1 MIDYK
6 YKDFYNDTSVS
17 KRMQIQC
24 SDGSVLN
31 EDDWKGESAELTERL
46 CSESELSFGRC
57 EASTFKLRVR
67 ERIVPLAGKKIT
79 VSVTLEGAEEAPF
92 MMGVYKVDS
101 DVPTADRRCRD
112 IVAYDAMYDI
122 LNAEVSGWYNSLT
135 FPMTLRQFRDSFCAY
150 VGVEQ
155 EEITLVNDD
164 MTVEKT
170 IDPGE
175 LPGKTVIEAICEI
188 NGCFGHIG
196 RNGKLRY
203 VVLEQMIEGLYPA
216 DELYP
221 ADDLYPADP
230 MGTAEVSRSNY
241 ISCQYEDFIVQHI
254 DKLQIRQEENDIGA
268 ISGTGNNCYIIEDNF
283 LVYGKS
289 AAELQTI
296 ADNVLSVIGVVW
308 YRPAQVEARGN
319 PCLEVGDGILL
330 HTTRETIYTY
340 ILQRTL
346 KGIQAL
352 RDSYTAEGE
361 EYRTGQVNGIMKSI
375 IQLKGKSNVLTRT
388 VEETRLEMKDIEND
402 LSTEIKVVAGEVEL
416 KVSKD
421 NLIAE
426 INLTPDKA
434 LIKAER
440 IDLVGLVNAD
450 EMVIKYATIETL
462 NTTKL
467 ELNNLIATKAT
478 IDSLNAVSGRVGL
491 LEADHV
497 TTSDLSAVSA
507 RLSNVEA
514 NYISA
519 STVKADYMEVSNWTS
534 SGVIKADRISAATI
548 VNKLSSVDLV
558 SVRAMGVSGYMNYKG
573 TVVAWRTKT
582 ISGTVITYL
591 GPED

>member
-1 MIDYK
+1 MENSIK
-6 YKDFYNDTSVS
+6 NLFYDDSVEKQLIIECPVSGTTLTNAEYQTETMTITESICDEQELRFGCCNASSFEIKVLDTIENFKGKKMKVS
-17 KRMQIQC
+17 
-24 SDGSVLN
+24 SL
-31 EDDWKGESAELTERL
+31 
-46 CSESELSFGRC
+46 
-57 EASTFKLRVR
+57 
-67 ERIVPLAGKKIT
+67 LAGQDEPYQ
-79 VSVTLEGAEEAPF
+79 LGE
-92 MMGVYKVDS
+92 YKVYS
-101 DVPTADRRCRD
+101 DKPTADRLYKD

-122 LNAEVSGWYNSLT
+122 LNAEVSRWYNSLA
-135 FPMTLRQFRDSFCAY
+135 FPMKLRQFRNSFCAY

-164 MTVEKT
+164 MVIEKT
-170 IDPGE
+170 IDPEE

-230 MGTAEVSRSNY
+230 MGTTEVSRNNY

-268 ISGTGNNCYIIEDNF
+268 IAGTGDNCYIIEDNF

-289 AAELQTI
+289 AADLQTI

-352 RDSYTAEGE
+352 KDSYTAEGE

-388 VEETRLEMKDIEND
+388 VEET
-402 LSTEIKVVAGEVEL
+402 
-416 KVSKD
+416 
-421 NLIAE
+421 
-426 INLTPDKA
+426 
-434 LIKAER
+434 
-440 IDLVGLVNAD
+440 
-450 EMVIKYATIETL
+450 
-462 NTTKL
+462 KL
-467 ELNNLIATKAT
+467 ELKDVNEN
-478 IDSLNAVSGRVGL
+478 
-491 LEADHV
+491 
-497 TTSDLSAVSA
+497 LSAQISINAQQILTKVSNELWQHRRDT
-507 RLSNVEA
+507 RLSEKSEYLTKEITTPIPYMSVWMR
-514 NYISA
+514 YITMAVHIWQLKMHRTERPGTTKSTGSILPKVMMERQWMWQIQRLHLRIQRPGKILSA
-519 STVKADYMEVSNWTS
+519 GK
-534 SGVIKADRISAATI
+534 R
-548 VNKLSSVDLV
+548 
-558 SVRAMGVSGYMNYKG
+558 
-573 TVVAWRTKT
+573 
-582 ISGTVITYL
+582 YL
-591 GPED
+591 QFLAK

>member
-1 MIDYK
+1 MENSIQNL
-6 YKDFYNDTSVS
+6 FYDDSVEKQLIIEYPVSGTTLTNAEYQTETMTITESICDEQELQFGCCNASSFEIKVLDTIENFKGKKMKVS
-17 KRMQIQC
+17 I
-24 SDGSVLN
+24 L
-31 EDDWKGESAELTERL
+31 
-46 CSESELSFGRC
+46 
-57 EASTFKLRVR
+57 
-67 ERIVPLAGKKIT
+67 LAGQDEPYQ
-79 VSVTLEGAEEAPF
+79 LGE
-92 MMGVYKVDS
+92 YKVYS
-101 DVPTADRRCRD
+101 DKPTADRLYKD

-135 FPMTLRQFRDSFCAY
+135 FPMTLRQFRDSFCNYA
-150 VGVEQ
+150 GVEQ
-155 EEITLVNDD
+155 EEITLINDD
-164 MTVEKT
+164 MVVEKT

-216 DELYP
+216 DDLYP
-221 ADDLYPADP
+221 SDDLYPADP
-230 MGTAEVSRSNY
+230 MGTTEVSRSHY
-241 ISCQYEDFIVQHI
+241 ISCQYEDFICQHV

-268 ISGTGNNCYIIEDNF
+268 ISGTGDNCYIIEDNF

-289 AAELQTI
+289 AADLQTI

-352 RDSYTAEGE
+352 KDSYTAEGE

-388 VEETRLEMKDIEND
+388 VEETKLELKDVNEN
-402 LSTEIKVVAGEVEL
+402 LSAQISINAQQILT

-421 NLIAE
+421 NIVSE
-426 INLTPDKA
+426 INQTAESIK
-434 LIKAER
+434 IKAER
-440 IDLVGLVNAD
+440 IDLVGIVNAD
-450 EMVIKYATIETL
+450 EMVVKYATIENL
-462 NTTKL
+462 NITKL

-478 IDSLNAVSGRVGL
+478 IDSLNAVS
-491 LEADHV
+491 
-497 TTSDLSAVSA
+497 A
-507 RLSNVEA
+507 RLSNVES

-519 STVKADYMEVSNWTS
+519 GTVKANYMEVANWTS

-582 ISGTVITYL
+582 INGTVITYL

>member
-67 ERIVPLAGKKIT
+67 ERIIPLAEKKIT

-101 DVPTADRRCRD
+101 DVPTADRRYRD

-135 FPMTLRQFRDSFCAY
+135 FPMTLRQFRDSFCTY

-155 EEITLVNDD
+155 EEITLINDD

-216 DELYP
+216 DDLYP
-221 ADDLYPADP
+221 ANDLYPADP
-230 MGTAEVSRSNY
+230 MGTTEVSPSNY
-241 ISCQYEDFIVQHI
+241 ISCQYEDFICQHI

-289 AAELQTI
+289 AEDLQSI

-361 EYRTGQVNGIMKSI
+361 EYRTGQVNGLQKQI

-388 VEETRLEMKDIEND
+388 VEETRLELRDVNQN
-402 LSTEIKVVAGEVEL
+402 LSAQISINAKQILT

-421 NLIAE
+421 NIVSE
-426 INLTPDKA
+426 INQTAESIK
-434 LIKAER
+434 IKAER
-440 IDLVGLVNAD
+440 IDLVGIVNAE
-450 EMVIKYATIETL
+450 EMVVKYATIENL

-478 IDSLNAVSGRVGL
+478 IDSLNAVS
-491 LEADHV
+491 
-497 TTSDLSAVSA
+497 A
-507 RLSNVEA
+507 RLSNVES

-519 STVKADYMEVSNWTS
+519 GTVKANYMEVANWTS

-582 ISGTVITYL
+582 INGTVITYL

>member
-1 MIDYK
+1 MVDYK
-6 YKDFYNDTSVS
+6 YKDIYNDTSVS
-17 KRMQIQC
+17 KKMQIEC

-31 EDDWKGESAELTERL
+31 EEDWKGESAELTERL

-67 ERIVPLAGKKIT
+67 ERVVPLAGKKIL
-79 VSVTLEGAEEAPF
+79 VSATLEGAEEAPF

-101 DVPTADRRCRD
+101 DVPTADRRYRD

-135 FPMTLRQFRDSFCAY
+135 FPMTLQQFRNSFCAY

-164 MTVEKT
+164 MAIEKT
-170 IDPGE
+170 MDPGE
-175 LPGKTVIEAICEI
+175 LPGKTVIESICEI
-188 NGCFGHIG
+188 NGCFGHIS

-216 DELYP
+216 ENLYP
-221 ADDLYPADP
+221 ADDIYPADP
-230 MGTAEVSRSNY
+230 MGTSEVSKSMY
-241 ISCQYEDFIVQHI
+241 LSCQYEDFICQHI

-330 HTTRETIYTY
+330 HTTREDVYTY

-361 EYRTGQVNGIMKSI
+361 EYRTGQVNGLQKQI
-375 IQLKGKSNVLTRT
+375 IQLKGKTNVLTRT
-388 VEETRLEMKDIEND
+388 VDETRLEMKDINQN
-402 LSTEIKVVAGEVEL
+402 LSTQIKAVAGEVDL

-440 IDLVGLVNAD
+440 IDLVGVVNAD
-450 EMVIKYATIETL
+450 ELVSKYATIETL
-462 NTTKL
+462 NVTKL

-478 IDSLNAVSGRVGL
+478 IDSLNAVSGRVGS

-497 TTSDLSAVSA
+497 TVSDLNGVSA
-507 RLSNVEA
+507 RLGTVEA

-519 STVKADYMEVSNWTS
+519 GTVKANYMEVANWTS
-534 SGVIKADRISAATI
+534 SGVIKAERISAATI
-548 VNKLSSVDLV
+548 VNKLSSVDLI
-558 SVRAMGVSGYMNYKG
+558 SVRAIGVSGYMNYKG
-573 TVVAWRTKT
+573 TAVAWRTKN
-582 ISGTVITYL
+582 ISGTIITYL

>member
-1 MIDYK
+1 MIEYK
-6 YKDFYNDTSVS
+6 HEDLFRDGTDKQLSIVS
-17 KRMQIQC
+17 ADGKVNITNSEIHYEQFELKESLC
-24 SDGSVLN
+24 SQS
-31 EDDWKGESAELTERL
+31 ELT
-46 CSESELSFGRC
+46 FGVC
-57 EASTFKLRVR
+57 EASQIKFKISNVFTSM
-67 ERIVPLAGKKIT
+67 VGMQLAIST
-79 VSVTLEGAEEAPF
+79 TLEGHTDAPF
-92 MMGVYKVDS
+92 SFGKYWVVS
-101 DVPTADRRCRD
+101 DKPTADRRYRN
-112 IVAYDAMYDI
+112 ITAYDAMYDI
-122 LNAEVSGWYNSLT
+122 LNAEVSRWYNSLA
-135 FPMTLRQFRDSFCAY
+135 FPMKLRQFRNSFCAY

-164 MTVEKT
+164 MVIEKT
-170 IDPGE
+170 IDPEE

-203 VVLEQMIEGLYPA
+203 VVLVQMIEGLYPA
-216 DELYP
+216 DDLYP
-221 ADDLYPADP
+221 SDDLYPADSL
-230 MGTAEVSRSNY
+230 GTTEVSKSNY
-241 ISCQYEDFIVQHI
+241 TSCQYEDFICQHI

-268 ISGTGNNCYIIEDNF
+268 ISGAGNNCYIIEDNF

-289 AAELQTI
+289 AEDLQSI

-361 EYRTGQVNGIMKSI
+361 EYRTGQVNGLQKQI

-388 VEETRLEMKDIEND
+388 VEETRLELRDVNQN
-402 LSTEIKVVAGEVEL
+402 LSAQISINAKQILT

-421 NLIAE
+421 NIVSE
-426 INLTPDKA
+426 INQTAESIK
-434 LIKAER
+434 IKAER
-440 IDLVGLVNAD
+440 IDLVGIVNAE
-450 EMVIKYATIETL
+450 EMVVKYATIENL

-478 IDSLNAVSGRVGL
+478 IDSLNAVS
-491 LEADHV
+491 
-497 TTSDLSAVSA
+497 A
-507 RLSNVEA
+507 RLSNVES

-519 STVKADYMEVSNWTS
+519 GTVKANYMEVANWTS

-582 ISGTVITYL
+582 INGTVITYL

>member
-1 MIDYK
+1 MEKSIQQMYYDDSVDKQLIITYSGSGTTLTNAEFQSETMTVTESICDEQELRFGCCNASSFEIK
-6 YKDFYNDTSVS
+6 VLDTTENFKGKKMRVS
-17 KRMQIQC
+17 I
-24 SDGSVLN
+24 L
-31 EDDWKGESAELTERL
+31 
-46 CSESELSFGRC
+46 
-57 EASTFKLRVR
+57 
-67 ERIVPLAGKKIT
+67 LAGQD
-79 VSVTLEGAEEAPF
+79 EAYQL
-92 MMGVYKVDS
+92 GEYKVYS
-101 DVPTADRRCRD
+101 DKPTADRLYKD

-122 LNAEVSGWYNSLT
+122 LNTEVSGWYNSLT
-135 FPMTLRQFRDSFCAY
+135 FPMTLRQFRDSFCSY

-155 EEITLVNDD
+155 EEITLINDA
-164 MTVEKT
+164 MMVEKT

-175 LPGKTVIEAICEI
+175 LPGKTVIESICEI

-216 DELYP
+216 DDLYP
-221 ADDLYPADP
+221 SDDLYPADP
-230 MGTAEVSRSNY
+230 LGTTEVLRSHY
-241 ISCQYEDFIVQHI
+241 ISCQYEDFICQHI

-289 AAELQTI
+289 AADLQTI

-330 HTTRETIYTY
+330 YTTRETIYTY

-361 EYRTGQVNGIMKSI
+361 EYRTGQVNGLQKQI

-388 VEETRLEMKDIEND
+388 VEETRLELRDVNQN
-402 LSTEIKVVAGEVEL
+402 LSAQISINAKQILT
-416 KVSKD
+416 KVSRD
-421 NLIAE
+421 NIVSE
-426 INLTPDKA
+426 INQTAESIK
-434 LIKAER
+434 IKAER
-440 IDLVGLVNAD
+440 IDLVGIVNAD
-450 EMVIKYATIETL
+450 EMVVKYATIENL
-462 NTTKL
+462 NITKL

-478 IDSLNAVSGRVGL
+478 IDSLNAVS
-491 LEADHV
+491 
-497 TTSDLSAVSA
+497 A
-507 RLSNVEA
+507 RLSNVES

-519 STVKADYMEVSNWTS
+519 GTVKANYMEVANWTS

-582 ISGTVITYL
+582 INGTVITYL

>member
-1 MIDYK
+1 MVDYK
-6 YKDFYNDTSVS
+6 YKDIYNDTSVS
-17 KRMQIQC
+17 KKMQIEC

-31 EDDWKGESAELTERL
+31 EEDWKGESAELTERL
-46 CSESELSFGRC
+46 CSESEISFGRC

-67 ERIVPLAGKKIT
+67 ERVVPLAGKKIS
-79 VSVTLEGAEEAPF
+79 VSVTLEGADEAPF

-101 DVPTADRRCRD
+101 DVPTADRRYRD

-122 LNAEVSGWYNSLT
+122 LNTDVAAWYNSLT
-135 FPMTLRQFRDSFCAY
+135 FPITLRQFRDSFCNYA
-150 VGVEQ
+150 GVEQ
-155 EEITLVNDD
+155 EEITLINDD
-164 MTVEKT
+164 MVVEKT

-203 VVLEQMIEGLYPA
+203 VVLEQMIEGVYPA
-216 DELYP
+216 DDLYP
-221 ADDLYPADP
+221 SDDLYPADP
-230 MGTAEVSRSNY
+230 MGTTEVSRSNY
-241 ISCQYEDFIVQHI
+241 ISCQYEDFICQHI

-330 HTTRETIYTY
+330 HTTREDVYTY

-361 EYRTGQVNGIMKSI
+361 EYRTGQVNGLQKQI
-375 IQLKGKSNVLTRT
+375 IQLKGKTNVLTRT
-388 VEETRLEMKDIEND
+388 VDETRLEMKDINQN
-402 LSTEIKVVAGEVEL
+402 LSTQISINAQQIL
-416 KVSKD
+416 TKVSKD
-421 NLIAE
+421 NIVSE
-426 INLTPDKA
+426 INQTAESIK
-434 LIKAER
+434 IKAER
-440 IDLVGLVNAD
+440 IDLVGVVNAD
-450 EMVIKYATIETL
+450 ELVSKYATIETL
-462 NTTKL
+462 NVTKL

-478 IDSLNAVSGRVGL
+478 IDSLNAVN
-491 LEADHV
+491 
-497 TTSDLSAVSA
+497 A
-507 RLSNVEA
+507 RLSSVEA

-519 STVKADYMEVSNWTS
+519 GTVKANYMEVANWTS
-534 SGVIKADRISAATI
+534 SGYIKANRINADSI
-548 VNKLSSVDLV
+548 VAKLGEFSGQVKVQDLLV
-558 SVRAMGVSGYMNYKG
+558 TDAVVCARVALGALEITASERWQSITVNGKRYTVLCKG
-573 TVVAWRTKT
+573 
-582 ISGTVITYL
+582 
-591 GPED
+591 